1 MSSGRIAVVGGGW
14 TGLAAAVTLAGAGRA
29 VTVFEGAPALG
40 GRARRVELRQAV
52 VDNGQHIL
60 LGAYEQTLA
69 LLRTVHGARPEGD
82 LLERCRLHLE
92 EPGVFRL
99 RVPPLP
105 APWHALTALLA
116 MRGPT
121 RRERLATV
129 AFARRLR
136 RSRFRCSAQLSVAA
150 VLADQPQ
157 KVVNAL
163 WGPLCL
169 STLNTPPKRASAQ
182 IFLNL
187 LRRAFA
193 ARALACDLLLPRVDL
208 SALFPDAAARYVAAR
223 GGEIRLG
230 RRVAGLAV
238 LADGIGLTNN
248 GAEEHF
254 AAALVAVGPHQLSGL
269 LGEVSTVNRAAS
281 LAAAQVARFAYEPIV
296 TAYLAYPRP
305 LTLAPPMLKLDG
317 HPAQWVFDRGRLGGL
332 PGLAAAVISADAAAA
347 SLEHA
352 ELVRAIDAQL
362 RRTIPD
368 LPPPAWSQ
376 VIAEQRATFACTPG
390 LERPAA
396 GAIAPRL
403 YLAGD
408 YTDTELPATLEAA
421 ARSGVAAARRMLAAR
436 Y

>member
-1 MSSGRIAVVGGGW
+1 MSAERIAVVGGGW

-29 VTVFEGAPALG
+29 VTVFEAASALG
-40 GRARRVELRQAV
+40 GRARRVELREAV

-69 LLRTVHGARPEGD
+69 LLRTVHGTRAETD
-82 LLERCRLHLE
+82 LFERCRLHLE

-105 APWHALTALLA
+105 APWHALTALLT

-136 RSRFRCSAQLSVAA
+136 RLRFQCSEQLSVAA
-150 VLADQPQ
+150 MLVDQPAS
-157 KVVNAL
+157 VISEL
-163 WGPLCL
+163 WEPLCL
-169 STLNTPPKRASAQ
+169 SALNTPPERASAQ

-187 LRRAFA
+187 LKRVFAGRA
-193 ARALACDLLLPRVDL
+193 RDCDLLLPRIDL
-208 SALFPDAAARYVAAR
+208 GALFPEAAARYLGAR

-230 RRVAGLAV
+230 RRVAELAL
-238 LADGIGLTNN
+238 LAEGIGVTSGN
-248 GAEEHF
+248 GQEHF
-254 AAALVAVGPHQLSGL
+254 AAALVAVGPHQLGAL
-269 LGEVSTVNRAAS
+269 LGDASAAKGGAR
-281 LAAAQVARFAYEPIV
+281 LACAQVARFDYEPIV
-296 TAYLAYPRP
+296 TAYLGYPRALTFGQP
-305 LTLAPPMLKLDG
+305 LLKLDG
-317 HPAQWVFDRGRLGGL
+317 NPAQWVFDRGRLGGA
-332 PGLAAAVISADAAAA
+332 PGLVAAVISADTGAA
-347 SLEHA
+347 SLAHA
-352 ELVRAIDAQL
+352 DLVRAIDAQL

-368 LPPPAWSQ
+368 LPAPAWSQ

-396 GAIAPRL
+396 GAIGPHL

-408 YTDTELPATLEAA
+408 YTDVELPATLEAA
-421 ARSGVAAARRMLAAR
+421 TRSGVAAARRMLAAR
-436 Y
+436 H